1 MATIEELVEAAS
13 GDMLNPEHNF
23 NIAKAYEEIGQT
35 AAAMSFYLRTAE
47 YGYNTH
53 PLLVYSSLI
62 RISYCVEDQ
71 SGREHT
77 LENSLFQA
85 IQYMPARPEAYFVL
99 SRYYEKNQKW
109 QQCYTYA
116 EIGLLYADNTDM
128 LPVGVEYLGKYTL
141 LFEKGVSAW
150 WLGRKEE
157 SYKIFN
163 DLLEQ
168 NIPEQYR
175 STIIYNLGLMDKK

>member
-1 MATIEELVEAAS
+1 MVTIEELVEAAS

-47 YGYNTH
+47 YGYDTH

-77 LENSLFQA
+77 LENSLLQA
-85 IQYMPARPEAYFVL
+85 IQYLPKRPEAYFNL
-99 SRYYEKNQKW
+99 SRYYERNKKW
-109 QQCYTYA
+109 QECYTIA
-116 EIGLLYADNTDM
+116 EIGLSHIADIEP
-128 LPVGVEYLGKYTL
+128 LPVNV
-141 LFEKGVSAW
+141 
-150 WLGRKEE
+150 
-157 SYKIFN
+157 
-163 DLLEQ
+163 
-168 NIPEQYR
+168 
-175 STIIYNLGLMDKK
+175 

>member
-1 MATIEELVEAAS
+1 MATVEELVEAAS
-13 GDMLNPEHNF
+13 EDMLNPEHNF

-85 IQYMPARPEAYFVL
+85 IQYMPTRPEAYFVL

-109 QQCYTYA
+109 QYDGPI
-116 EIGLLYADNTDM
+116 IGI
-128 LPVGVEYLGKYTL
+128 V
-141 LFEKGVSAW
+141 VS
-150 WLGRKEE
+150 KK
-157 SYKIFN
+157 SKN
-163 DLLEQ
+163 
-168 NIPEQYR
+168 NILTFYDENY
-175 STIIYNLGLMDKK
+175 IK